1 MSTSFTDPQPSITNV
16 NSLSDNYLV
25 PTNIDIV
32 RAWFLFF
39 VFTEMREYWR
49 EVLSRFSKCGLICL
63 FILIAPVFRCSTT
76 L

>member
-39 VFTEMREYWR
+39 
-49 EVLSRFSKCGLICL
+49 L
-63 FILIAPVFRCSTT
+63 CSQK
-76 L
+76 